1 MPIQRKYDF
10 QPGTKISS
18 THIDEEFNQL
28 ISQLNQIEDDD
39 ISKDTDV
46 RSKAQ
51 MNKVTTDTGAA
62 KWNITDPAK
71 DLLQEL
77 FKTPVGF
84 QTFYA
89 VAGTVNSPPGSGSIR
104 GIFHQ
109 TSPGHGWVMAIDYVN
124 NLYTNYVAANVWTG
138 WKKYNAVSDKQ
149 ETLWNGSA
157 FMGSTSTVTP
167 TKKISECRN
176 GWVLIWSD
184 YDPDVGARN
193 WDFQTTMIFKEQVAK
208 YPGAAMT
215 FPLAYYHDS
224 TTVGVTAKTLYIHD
238 DKITGHVAND
248 SNANNGTD
256 ICLRNVIEF

>member
-10 QPGTKISS
+10 QPGTKIASS
-18 THIDEEFNQL
+18 HLDEEFNQL
-28 ISQLNQIEDDD
+28 IAQLNQVEADDM
-39 ISKDTDV
+39 SKDQEI
-46 RSKAQ
+46 RANAQ

-62 KWNITDPAK
+62 KLNINDATK

-77 FKTPVGF
+77 FRTNVGF

-89 VAGTVNSPPGSGSIR
+89 VAGTKNSPLGSGSIR

-138 WKKYNAVSDKQ
+138 WKKYNAVSDGQ
-149 ETLWNGSA
+149 ETLWTGSA
-157 FMGSTSTVTP
+157 YMGASSTVTP
-167 TKKISECRN
+167 TKKISDCRN

-193 WDFQTTMIFKEQVAK
+193 WDFQTTTILKEQVAK
-208 YPGAAMT
+208 YPGASMT
-215 FPLAYYHDS
+215 IPIAFYHDS
-224 TTVGVTAKTLYIHD
+224 TTVGITAKTLYIHN
-238 DKITGHVAND
+238 DKIVGHIAND
-248 SNANNGTD
+248 SAANNTID
-256 ICLRNVIEF
+256 VCLRNVIEF